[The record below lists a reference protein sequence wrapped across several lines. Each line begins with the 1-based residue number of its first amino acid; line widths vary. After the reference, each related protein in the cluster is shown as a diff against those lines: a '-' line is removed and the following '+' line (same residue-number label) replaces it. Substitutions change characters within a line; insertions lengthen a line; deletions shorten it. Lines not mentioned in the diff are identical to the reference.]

1 MSGAYVSNSNSNARR
16 RNVPN
21 IRFTTQPYQPGA
33 PRGQTSQTIY
43 LPGAK
48 SSSAKM
54 SEQLPAGTYGGAS
67 EVNRGIFGSGSNLLV
82 PNASET
88 AKIAIPAKPP
98 VDVGV
103 PNYVVLQQPSGAGSS
118 ELMAVGNRPLDAPG
132 LDVSTPQPSL
142 TPEDAAKLLL
152 LAASTPV
159 PSLPPPSAADAW
171 ANYFKRP
178 WHVFV
183 MAFSL
188 VFALALFVF
197 KRA

>member
-1 MSGAYVSNSNSNARR
+1 MSGAYVNAQ
-16 RNVPN
+16 RNPALPN
-21 IRFTTQPYQPGA
+21 VRFVQQAYQPGA
-33 PRGQTSQTIY
+33 PRGQVSQTVY

-54 SEQLPAGTYGGAS
+54 SEQLPPGTYGGAT
-67 EVNRGIFGSGSNLLV
+67 EVGRGIFGSGSNVLV

-118 ELMAVGNRPLDAPG
+118 ELMAVGNKPLDVPG
-132 LDVSTPQPSL
+132 LDSPSPP
-142 TPEDAAKLLL
+142 TSMSPEDAAKILL
-152 LAASTPV
+152 LAGAVSRAPVYAEAAS
-159 PSLPPPSAADAW
+159 SAWGA
-171 ANYFKRP
+171 YLKEP
-178 WHVFV
+178 WHVFAV
-183 MAFSL
+183 VFTA

>member
-1 MSGAYVSNSNSNARR
+1 MSGAYVSNSNAQKRPS
-16 RNVPN
+16 VPN
-21 IRFTTQPYQPGA
+21 IRFTSQPYQPGS
-33 PRGQTSQTIY
+33 PRGQVSQTIY

-54 SEQLPAGTYGGAS
+54 SEQLPPGTYGGAS

-103 PNYVVLQQPSGAGSS
+103 PNYVVLQEPSGAGSS
-118 ELMAVGNRPLDAPG
+118 ELLAVGTRPLDAPG
-132 LDVSTPQPSL
+132 IDASTPQPSL

-152 LAASTPV
+152 LAASTT
-159 PSLPPPSAADAW
+159 PPAPAPSATDAW
-171 ANYFKRP
+171 ANYFKQP
-178 WHVFV
+178 WHVFA
-183 MAFSL
+183 MAFAL
-188 VFALALFVF
+188 VFALAVFVF